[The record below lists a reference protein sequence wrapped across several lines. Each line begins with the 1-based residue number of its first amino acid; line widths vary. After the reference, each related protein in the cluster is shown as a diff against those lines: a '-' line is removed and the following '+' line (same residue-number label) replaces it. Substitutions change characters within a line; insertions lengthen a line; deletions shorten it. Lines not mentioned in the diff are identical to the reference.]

1 MHAHARP
8 PQPCWGCGADVA
20 CVPKQAILLGGLA
33 MKRRWQEKRK
43 ADGITEPAIPNIVC
57 STAVHVCWC
66 AHPDHGFRQSSDE
79 KI

>member
-1 MHAHARP
+1 MHMQGCHSHAD
-8 PQPCWGCGADVA
+8 DVA
-20 CVPKQAILLGGLA
+20 LMWRAPQQAILLGGLA

-66 AHPDHGFRQSSDE
+66 AHPDHGFRSNP
-79 KI
+79 KP